1 MSRTRNLV
9 SVSQYPADRACARIS
24 AQGHSQGISSSA
36 LPVPLLPADEGRRRG
51 EAAPPVAGVGLGE
64 RREATRLR
72 FSELRAAS
80 PLQSRQVSTGLQAA
94 NPSSAAR
101 MTVRQV
107 IRDVLPPARHGKKKS
122 LPITMTAFP
131 TRRPGCRAAYTLGR
145 CTDREV
151 GVLDPDRRV
160 TTFDK

>member
-80 PLQSRQVSTGLQAA
+80 PLQFIELNSVTR
-94 NPSSAAR
+94 PS
-101 MTVRQV
+101 
-107 IRDVLPPARHGKKKS
+107 
-122 LPITMTAFP
+122 ITMVLAWATP
-131 TRRPGCRAAYTLGR
+131 VDQHRRPGAHERIHPACPFTGCRPVGDQPDIDAALRSADKGLEYARAGR
-145 CTDREV
+145 Q
-151 GVLDPDRRV
+151 
-160 TTFDK
+160 